1 MNPIRIAAI
10 ADAFSVCPSPAGK
23 EALAEYRACIRWHRV
38 PSEAVTTTIDSY
50 CKDRAAELW
59 HNLLS
64 PYAVVSGR

>member
-23 EALAEYRACIRWHRV
+23 EALAEYRACIRDFR
-38 PSEAVTTTIDSY
+38 PSGTTNTDSY

-64 PYAVVSGR
+64 PYVVVSGR